1 MGNRANKSPPSGP
14 RKAFCSPTRELSF
27 KLGLEIREIPGK
39 SSRQKKWRTQVC
51 CIFFK
56 GLHMENTLQ
65 GLASVALSVLR
76 EKDSRLVPID
86 LLAGPKEILI

>member
-1 MGNRANKSPPSGP
+1 
-14 RKAFCSPTRELSF
+14 
-27 KLGLEIREIPGK
+27 
-39 SSRQKKWRTQVC
+39 
-51 CIFFK
+51 
-56 GLHMENTLQ
+56 MENTLQ